1 MVNHFCQGIGH
12 LMSIIYAKNEG
23 VTTQIVPV
31 VMDRVILR
39 NLVFMRPENAS
50 FFELLKPLT
59 LFGNQDLI
67 FLVPNGS
74 LKPKN

>member
-1 MVNHFCQGIGH
+1 M
-12 LMSIIYAKNEG
+12 E
-23 VTTQIVPV
+23 
-31 VMDRVILR
+31 RVILR
-39 NLVFMRPENAS
+39 NLFFMRTENAS

-74 LKPKN
+74 LKPKNWVRLINKFYRVMGVCEGLIEASG